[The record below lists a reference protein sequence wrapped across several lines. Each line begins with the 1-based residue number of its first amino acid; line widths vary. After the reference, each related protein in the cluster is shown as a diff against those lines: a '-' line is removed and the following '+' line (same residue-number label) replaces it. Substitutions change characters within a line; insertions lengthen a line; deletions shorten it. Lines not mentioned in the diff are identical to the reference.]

1 MLVTAPGEL
10 RISYQMAPEPVQV
23 GRAREQARVALPG
36 WGLAGHAD
44 LVALI
49 VSELVS
55 NAVMHGD
62 GQIEVQLSYVRGGL
76 RTEVHDEGR
85 GRPVRRRP
93 SADCERGRG
102 LELIDGLIELYGGT
116 RGVIDDL
123 DCPGKTVYVTVCLNP
138 DPEGTP

>member
-23 GRAREQARVALPG
+23 GRAREQARATLPS
-36 WGLAGHAD
+36 WGLADHAE
-44 LVALI
+44 LAALI
-49 VSELVS
+49 VSELIS
-55 NAVMHGD
+55 NAVLHGD
-62 GQIEVQLSYVRGGL
+62 GQIGVQLSYIRGGL
-76 RTEVHDEGR
+76 RTEVHDGGR

-123 DCPGKTVYVTVCLNP
+123 GCPGKTVYVTVCLTP